1 MPPRPPDTEPQPA
14 ALRFLWAAA
23 ALALCLPSQNGLT
36 ADPTP
41 FRTGNEIRP
50 RHVPL
55 EDRQKI
61 RLSRAQLIENLLAN
75 NPELELERKNVAIA
89 QSEVMSAKGI
99 FDPLLNISVN
109 RNYRERLA
117 NFYTAQTA
125 RFSGEFATAF
135 TAAKSPDD
143 LEARLAAV
151 GEPNGAK
158 PLEYF
163 EDSINSGVTLAQKT
177 PTGGEIRVTL
187 STISAENTFNSL
199 RSENGIPYSPF
210 SPRQID
216 ALAFARLSQPLLK
229 NAGPSNTLIRLRL
242 AKTSKKVAD
251 ARFRSEVN
259 QRASEAIR
267 AYLQLGAALRA
278 VEIER
283 KGVQAAE
290 SLLSDTQKQ
299 FAAGKVDSTETGRVQ
314 SILFARK
321 DRLAIAEQK
330 ALENQVQLRRLII
343 KNAAQFDDP
352 ALWEPTEIFIPEPAS
367 SQDASQPLS
376 ALLAIAKKSRP
387 EFEAVKELETKE
399 TQRFDYAKNQLKPD
413 LNLVAGYGYRGT
425 STSVSTSWDLLSG
438 LNRHEWVAG
447 LEFSFPLGNRE
458 AKGNVARARASVDQT
473 RVAAQRIEADV
484 AKEIVLALDALRTAQ
499 TRIENSR
506 KALSE
511 ASETL
516 RAEEAKFAEGRTT
529 AYFVLEAQTTQNI
542 AALQEVAAR
551 QAREQARIDL
561 QTATGTL
568 LDQLGI
574 EWIQPDAAPK
584 KR

>member
-1 MPPRPPDTEPQPA
+1 MPPRPPDTETQPA
-14 ALRFLWAAA
+14 ALRFLRAAA
-23 ALALCLPSQNGLT
+23 ALVLCLPSQNGLT

-41 FRTGNEIRP
+41 FRTGTEIRT

-89 QSEVMSAKGI
+89 QSEITSAQGI
-99 FDPLLNISVN
+99 LDPLLNISVN

-117 NFYTAQTA
+117 NFYTAQAA
-125 RFSGEFATAF
+125 RFSNQFGTAF
-135 TAAKSPDD
+135 NAATSLDD
-143 LEARLAAV
+143 LEIRLAAI

-158 PLEYF
+158 PLEYY
-163 EDSINSGVTLAQKT
+163 EDTINSGMALTQKI
-177 PTGGEIRVTL
+177 PTGGELRFTL
-187 STISAENTFNSL
+187 STASAENTFNAL
-199 RSENGIPYSPF
+199 RNAKGIPYSPF
-210 SPRQID
+210 APRQID
-216 ALAFARLSQPLLK
+216 ALAFARFSQPLLK
-229 NAGPSNTLIRLRL
+229 NAGPTNTLIRLRL
-242 AKTSKKVAD
+242 ARTGKKIAD

-259 QRASEAIR
+259 LRTADAIR
-267 AYLQLGAALRA
+267 AYLQLGAALRM

-283 KGVQAAE
+283 QGVQAAE

-299 FAAGKVDSTETGRVQ
+299 FAAGKIDSTETGRVQ

-321 DRLAIAEQK
+321 DRLSIAEQK
-330 ALENQVQLRRLII
+330 ALENQVSLRRLIV
-343 KNAAQFDDP
+343 KNSAQFDDP
-352 ALWEPTEIFIPEPAS
+352 ALMEPIEIFIPEPAAS
-367 SQDASQPLS
+367 KDAAQSLPG
-376 ALLAIAKKSRP
+376 LLAIAKKNRP

-399 TQRFDYAKNQLKPD
+399 AQRFDYAKNQLKPE
-413 LNLVAGYGYRGT
+413 LNLIAGYGYRGT
-425 STSVSTSWDLLSG
+425 ATSVSTSWDRLSN

-447 LEFSFPLGNRE
+447 LEFSLPLGNHE
-458 AKGNVARARASVDQT
+458 AKGNVARARASVEQT
-473 RVAAQRIEADV
+473 RITASRIEADV
-484 AKEIVLALDALRTAQ
+484 AKEIVLALDALRRAQ
-499 TRIENSR
+499 NRIENSR

-529 AYFVLEAQTTQNI
+529 AYFVLEAQTTHNV
-542 AALQEVAAR
+542 AALQEIAAR